1 LLGIH
6 PDWVKIGILGLGY
19 LFSGVF
25 NMPIARVN
33 GINLNY
39 KVEGKGESLL
49 MIGGFNSERVT
60 WIFQTRLFK
69 KYFKVITFE
78 NRGSGKSSKPR
89 NGYSIDTMM
98 LDSIGLMDHLGIQ
111 KAHILGVSMGGLIA
125 QELAIKHPE
134 RIIKLVLSTS
144 YCRIDGSNGPTPEML
159 KFTQL
164 PVRQM
169 LDSMAEMMLNR
180 SQFRMLLLP
189 IAKVKNRLADISSI
203 QGKLEAAYSHNTSK
217 RLGFIR
223 SATLVIAGDSDRLIK
238 PESSDEIS
246 KLIPGSK
253 LVKIPR
259 GSHMY
264 FLEMS
269 RQFNKEVLAFLL
281 QK

>member
-1 LLGIH
+1 
-6 PDWVKIGILGLGY
+6 
-19 LFSGVF
+19 
-25 NMPIARVN
+25 MPIARVN

-39 KVEGKGESLL
+39 KVEGKGEPLL

-60 WIFQTRLFK
+60 WLFQMPVFK

-78 NRGSGKSSKPR
+78 NRGSGKSSKPT

-98 LDSIGLMDHLGIQ
+98 LDAIGLMDYLGIQ

-125 QELAIKHPE
+125 QEIAISYPE
-134 RIIKLVLSTS
+134 RILKLVLSTS
-144 YCRIDGSNGPTPEML
+144 YCRIDGSNGPTPAML

-164 PVRQM
+164 PLRKM

-180 SQFRMLLLP
+180 NQFRILLLP
-189 IAKVKNRLADISSI
+189 IAKIKNRLADVSSI
-203 QGKLEAAYSHNTSK
+203 QGKLKAAYSHDTSK

-223 SATLVIAGDSDRLIK
+223 SSTLVITGAGDRLIK

-246 KLIPGSK
+246 KLIPGAK

-269 RQFNKEVLAFLL
+269 RQFNKEVLAFLS